1 MTVPNVR
8 INEIDGALGIVP
20 ANLVTL
26 HAFMGG
32 ALGGPLNMP
41 ATFARVSD
49 LVATF
54 VGGPLVE
61 AVALY
66 IVQTGNPA
74 MVVRVP
80 TTTTPVLGTVTHTGT
95 GTAVVT
101 VDAASVPQDDYEIVL
116 KIVAGGTVGTAGV
129 TYQTSLDGGQSFS
142 ATTPLGTATSINVGG
157 VTLTLV
163 AAETLVAG
171 DTYSVRVS
179 AATWQGTDLTAGLES
194 LRTTSLSWEQLIMV
208 GPMVPAA
215 AAVVDSA
222 IAGFSNAP
230 GKDCSWIGHVRLPNE
245 GESDATYQT
254 AVSTAWQ
261 GTATTY
267 GTLCAAACR
276 VPSGVS
282 GRNYRRSPL
291 FPVAVAQSCTEEVNI
306 ADPNLGALRGVS
318 IRDAN
323 GNLVE
328 HDEAATPGLDDA
340 RFLALRTIDG
350 YQGVY
355 VNRPLILSATG
366 SDFSLIPHRRVMNL
380 AKRTLRAYFV
390 RRLNRPVRIA
400 PSGFILEADA
410 LEIEGGA
417 LALLR
422 SALLSKPKASD
433 AQFTLSRTD
442 NLLSTKTLTAT
453 CRIIPLAYPEFIEIE
468 IGFYNPALSTLAA

>member
-32 ALGGPLNMP
+32 ALGGPLNTP
-41 ATFARVSD
+41 AAFARVSD

-54 VGGPLVE
+54 VGGPVVE

-74 MVVRVP
+74 IVVRVP

-95 GTAVVT
+95 GAAVVT
-101 VDAASVPQDDYEIVL
+101 VDPTSTPDDDYEVVL
-116 KIVAGGTVGTAGV
+116 KIVLGGAVGTAGP

-142 ATTPLGTATSINVGG
+142 ATTALGTATNIVVGG
-157 VTLTLV
+157 VKLALV
-163 AAETLVAG
+163 AAEMLVAG

-179 AATWQGTDLTAGLES
+179 AATWQGTDLTAGLEA
-194 LRTTSLSWEQLIMV
+194 LRTTSLAWEQLIMV
-208 GPMVPAA
+208 GAMVPAA
-215 AAVVDSA
+215 AAVVDGA
-222 IAGFSNAP
+222 IAGFSNSP
-230 GKDCSWIGHVRLPNE
+230 GKDCSWIGHVRVPNT
-245 GESDATYQT
+245 GESDSTYQ
-254 AVSTAWQ
+254 AAMSTAWQ

-291 FPVAVAQSCTEEVNI
+291 FPVAVAQSCSEEVNI
-306 ADPNLGALRGVS
+306 ADPNLGPLRGVS

-328 HDEAATPGLDDA
+328 HDEAAMPGLDDS
-340 RFLALRTIDG
+340 RFLSLRSIDG
-350 YQGVY
+350 YEGVY
-355 VNRPLILSATG
+355 VNRPLILSAHG
-366 SDFSLIPHRRVMNL
+366 SDFELIPHRRVMNL
-380 AKRTLRAYFV
+380 AKRTLRVYFV
-390 RRLNRPVRIA
+390 RRLNRPVRVA

-422 SALLSKPKASD
+422 STLLAKPKASD
-433 AQFTLSRTD
+433 VQFTLSRTD

-453 CRIIPLAYPEFIEIE
+453 CRLVPLAYPEAITIE
-468 IGFYNPALSTLAA
+468 IGFYNPALATLAA